1 MADGDLKTLAPEA
14 AARFTIR
21 VAGGAE
27 FPCYG
32 DERVLV
38 AMERSFHRP
47 IPVGCRRGGCGVC
60 RIRVIDGA
68 YRTDAMSAH
77 HVSAD
82 EKARGFA
89 LSCCVYPESDLVVEP
104 APKPKAPATTDARPT
119 QQEP

>member
-1 MADGDLKTLAPEA
+1 MADGDLKTLAPQA

-21 VAGGAE
+21 VAGGAD
-27 FPCYG
+27 FPCHG
-32 DERVLV
+32 DERLLV

-68 YRTDAMSAH
+68 YRADPMSAQ

-82 EKARGFA
+82 EKAQGFA

-104 APKPKAPATTDARPT
+104 APKPKATAATAQPP